1 MGGPGGRRRGGE
13 KHVSVKQKNEKGE
26 SFMLKRRLSRT
37 TVALAAAGLILAACS
52 GDSAPAAP
60 ATPAQ
65 PQPASPTEEAA
76 DPLAEARAFYEG
88 KRVRIVVVYGPG
100 GAFDLISR
108 TVAPTVGQFLNA
120 DVVVENLPGAGG
132 ILAMNTVWAEEPDG
146 LTVVFF
152 SGQGVA
158 GAVLGG
164 ADGVQFDLLDFEYVA
179 RIAAE
184 PRMMIRSLS
193 SPIETVADLL
203 SAESVRFAS
212 SGPGGSDHID
222 SNVIFGA
229 LGIDASIITG
239 YSGSAETAL
248 AVASGDVDL
257 ASGTFL
263 DRLRTVNAGDASP
276 LLIIGES
283 RVEQFPDIPHIL
295 ELDLSADARAI
306 IEAQMALQGM
316 GYTMLAPPRTP
327 SDRIQLLTD
336 AFEFA
341 MNDAD
346 VQQRLQEQTLANEN
360 FLRGEDL
367 REIAESLLQ
376 GSPERFREILLAAYA
391 R

>member
-1 MGGPGGRRRGGE
+1 MHG
-13 KHVSVKQKNEKGE
+13 QI
-26 SFMLKRRLSRT
+26 LSRA
-37 TVALAAAGLILAACS
+37 TVALGTAAIMLAACS
-52 GDSAPAAP
+52 GD
-60 ATPAQ
+60 ATPATTAAAPEQ
-65 PQPASPTEEAA
+65 PTTASPMDETPDPVA
-76 DPLAEARAFYEG
+76 DARAFYEG

-100 GAFDLISR
+100 GGFDLIAR
-108 TVAPTVGQFLNA
+108 TIAPTVSEFLNA

-132 ILAMNTVWAEEPDG
+132 ILAMNTVWAAEPDG

-164 ADGVQFDLLDFEYVA
+164 ADGVQFDLLEFEYVA

-184 PRMMIRSLS
+184 QRMMIRSLD

-203 SAESVRFAS
+203 AADSVRFAS

-263 DRLRTVNAGDASP
+263 DRARTVNAGDAGP
-276 LLIIGES
+276 LLIIGDS
-283 RVEQFPDIPHIL
+283 RVDQFPDIPHIL
-295 ELDLSADARAI
+295 ELNLTAEARGI

-327 SDRIQLLTD
+327 SNRVQLLTD

-341 MNDAD
+341 MSDAD
-346 VQQRLQEQTLANEN
+346 VQQRLKDQTLANEN
-360 FLRGEDL
+360 FRRGEDL
-367 REIAESLLQ
+367 RAIAESLLQ
-376 GSPERFREILLAAYA
+376 DSPARFREILLAAYA